1 MNKHLLYSA
10 ILVAAVSANEA
21 KAQDKVTAPD
31 APVPVQLNLD
41 GKDTVYVYNV
51 KAKMWLNQGND
62 WGTQANLLEKGGLKL
77 AFVPNKTNGVPM
89 VLFLSMAIVL
99 VNGRISGSG
108 NVCITTEKMTMV
120 VQFM

>member
-41 GKDTVYVYNV
+41 GKDTGFAVVNLKRLKQRKGYGHNE
-51 KAKMWLNQGND
+51 KA
-62 WGTQANLLEKGGLKL
+62 GLRKCSC
-77 AFVPNKTNGVPM
+77 K
-89 VLFLSMAIVL
+89 SEIWY
-99 VNGRISGSG
+99 
-108 NVCITTEKMTMV
+108 
-120 VQFM
+120 

>member
-21 KAQDKVTAPD
+21 KAQVTAPD

-51 KAKMWLNQGND
+51 AAKLWLNAGNA
-62 WGTQANLLEKGGLKL
+62 WGTQSSLCKKGMKVL
-77 AFVPNKTNGVPM
+77 FVPNKTKGETNGTY
-89 VLFLSMAIVL
+89 SMSNNSKSDWSRSV
-99 VNGRISGSG
+99 
-108 NVCITTEKMTMV
+108 
-120 VQFM
+120 F